1 MEMTGSQTLP
11 VSRQLAWDALND
23 PDTLKIAITGCE
35 ELVRTSDTEFATTV
49 VAAVGPVKAKFK
61 AKLTLVDVVAPESY
75 TIRFDGQG
83 GVAGFGKGEASVK
96 LTPEGDSTRLDYSAK
111 ASVGGKLAQIG
122 SRLVDATA
130 KKMADEFF
138 TKFNA
143 ELKRRH
149 APAAVPDTALAAPSA
164 PMAPYAGDA
173 STGTLVAIVVVLLAA
188 VAGAGFILARL

>member
-173 STGTLVAIVVVLLAA
+173 SMGTLVAIVVVLLAA